1 MCKFIA
7 KRKIYDNAI
16 REQWGKVGIPSERD
30 LPKESKKSV
39 STKSNGSSKDGD
51 SSVGKWVTINGNH
64 VLIKD

>member
-7 KRKIYDNAI
+7 KRKIYDNVI

-39 STKSNGSSKDGD
+39 STKSNGSSKDEIGA
-51 SSVGKWVTINGNH
+51 H
-64 VLIKD
+64 V